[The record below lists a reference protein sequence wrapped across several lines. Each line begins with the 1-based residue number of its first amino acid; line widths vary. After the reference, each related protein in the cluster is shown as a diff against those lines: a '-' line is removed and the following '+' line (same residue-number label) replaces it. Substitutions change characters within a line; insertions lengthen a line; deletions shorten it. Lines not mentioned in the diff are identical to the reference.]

1 MGSMDAFEDRMR
13 RGGMGA
19 TREAAKF
26 FMKADPVHQTL
37 QDVCRRLEELGISY
51 AVVGG
56 MALVAHGYDRTTA
69 DVDILVAPEGLEL
82 IHRSL
87 SGLGYVPPFAESKN
101 LRDTATGVLIE
112 FIVAGQF
119 PGDGKPKPVSFPKP
133 DEVAVDIDG
142 VRYANL
148 PTLIELKLASGM
160 TNPGR
165 LRDLADVQELIR
177 ALRLPGD
184 FAEKL
189 NAYVRGKFAELRLPV
204 QDNFERQ

>member
-1 MGSMDAFEDRMR
+1 MR
-13 RGGMGA
+13 RGGAGA
-19 TREAAKF
+19 TKEAARF

-37 QDVCRRLEELGISY
+37 QDICRRLEELGISY

-69 DVDILVAPEGLEL
+69 DVDILVSSEGLEL
-82 IHRSL
+82 IHHSL
-87 SGLGYVPPFAESKN
+87 SGLGYVPPFEKSKN
-101 LRDTATGVLIE
+101 LRDTGTGVRIE
-112 FIVAGQF
+112 FIVTGQF

-133 DEVAVDIDG
+133 DDVAVDIDG

-177 ALRLPGD
+177 VLDLSGD
-184 FAEKL
+184 FAGRL
-189 NAYVRGKFAELRLPV
+189 APYVREKFEELWSALQRNSEH
-204 QDNFERQ
+204 Q